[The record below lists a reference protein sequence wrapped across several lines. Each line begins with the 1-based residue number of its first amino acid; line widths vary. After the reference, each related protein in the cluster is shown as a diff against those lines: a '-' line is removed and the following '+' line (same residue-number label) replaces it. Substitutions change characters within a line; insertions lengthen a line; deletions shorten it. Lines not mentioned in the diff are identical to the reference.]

1 MPIEITVPR
10 LGWSMEEGTFGG
22 WLKQN
27 GDHVS
32 AGEPLFAVESDKVT
46 MDVESLDNGILYL
59 PPGAPEPGVIIVVG
73 QRLGL
78 LLAPGEPAPETIDAR
93 QPDAGSLP
101 GLVLSTQSPTV
112 LADTPIRSR
121 RTPVTPRAR
130 RVAAELGV
138 DTTLLRGS
146 GRGGRIR
153 EVDVRAAGS
162 GLAAAGAVPITT
174 LRRTIA
180 RRVMESLQ
188 NTAPVTLTTRA
199 DATALVALRNQ
210 WKLVPAGPVPSYTD
224 ILAKLVATVFESHPT
239 LFGRWESD
247 RIVLSRKAHIGIAV
261 DTSQGLLVP
270 VLRDVAASSLADL
283 ARRSR
288 RLVEAARAHR
298 LRVEDL
304 AGGTFSITNLGRF
317 GIDAFTPIINFP
329 EAAVLGVGAIRREP
343 VVLERGELAA
353 RDQMTLSLTFD
364 HRIADGAV
372 AARFLQALV
381 HLIEVLPPDV
391 HCPEYAAS

>member
-59 PPGAPEPGVIIVVG
+59 PPGAPEPGGIIVVG
-73 QRLGL
+73 QRLGF
-78 LLAPGEPAPETIDAR
+78 LLAPGEPAPEMIGAR
-93 QPDAGSLP
+93 QPGAGSLP
-101 GLVLSTQSPTV
+101 GLVLSTQSPSV
-112 LADTPIRSR
+112 LADTPMRNR

-130 RVAAELGV
+130 RVAAGLGV

-153 EVDVRAAGS
+153 EVDVRAAS
-162 GLAAAGAVPITT
+162 SRLAAAAGAVPITT

-210 WKLVPAGPVPSYTD
+210 WKLVPAAGPVPSYTD
-224 ILAKLVATVFESHPT
+224 ILAKLVAIVFESHPA

-247 RIVLSRKAHIGIAV
+247 RIVLSGKVHIGIAV
-261 DTSQGLLVP
+261 DTPQGLLVP
-270 VLRDVAASSLADL
+270 VLRDVSASSLADL

-288 RLVEAARAHR
+288 QLIDSARAHR
-298 LRVEDL
+298 LHVEDF

-343 VVLERGELAA
+343 VVLESGELAA
-353 RDQMTLSLTFD
+353 RDQMALSLTFD

-381 HLIEVLPPDV
+381 HLVEAPPPAV
-391 HCPEYAAS
+391 HCP